1 MIKRWTVLGLI
12 GSFIF
17 IIVTTAWDYCPPK
30 QGHHAIFSTSAING
44 NQLKAAHPP
53 CTSLKDAYEVLSS
66 AFNVPSSV
74 VKNILPPPSVTVS
87 HSFSIKKLFNLYDR
101 PPPLAPPSSAV
112 PLFQLYCNF
121 RI

>member
-53 CTSLKDAYEVLSS
+53 CTLLKDAYEVLSR
-66 AFNVPSSV
+66 AFNVTRMV
-74 VKNILPPPSVTVS
+74 TKNISPSPSVIVRP
-87 HSFSIKKLFNLYDR
+87 SFSIKNLSNLYDR
-101 PPPLAPPSSAV
+101 PPPLAPPSSSV
-112 PLFQLYCNF
+112 PLFQLYCNL